1 MILSFTTL
9 LSALLVASAVVSA
22 APVVKPIS
30 NLAYSPK
37 ITSPKIGDS
46 WPAGSEQTVTWDTA
60 HLPAE
65 VQNYKGKLELGHP
78 TAVSENLNT
87 GTWFSFSLTSYG

>member
-1 MILSFTTL
+1 MILSL
-9 LSALLVASAVVSA
+9 LSALLVASAAIVSA
-22 APVVKPIS
+22 APVVKLIS
-30 NLAYSPK
+30 DLAYSPK

-46 WPAGSEQTVTWDTA
+46 WPAGSEQTVTWDTT

-78 TAVSENLNT
+78 TAGSENLDT
-87 GTWFSFSLTSYG
+87 GTWFPFSLTSYG